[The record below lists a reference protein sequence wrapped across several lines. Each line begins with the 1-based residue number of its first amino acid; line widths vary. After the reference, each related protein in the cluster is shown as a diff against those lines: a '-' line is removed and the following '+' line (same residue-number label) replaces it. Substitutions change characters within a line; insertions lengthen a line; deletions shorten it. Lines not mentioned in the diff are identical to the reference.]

1 MLAYFALSVIETL
14 AIAHLKRVH
23 DNELEAL
30 ELKAKQTEEDNKRLN
45 EEKEEDYSMMIKSAV
60 EGQFREPLPIR
71 GYLSD

>member
-30 ELKAKQTEEDNKRLN
+30 EQKAKQTEEDNNRLI

-60 EGQFREPLPIR
+60 EGQFKESFPIR